1 MNMPRLLP
9 ATLFLVTLLMT
20 GCGSVDVQPPP
31 RAASSPPDSR
41 FAQSPD
47 PTVSVEPGK
56 AVAMVGAVGY
66 AASAYTGP
74 AANLGLA
81 AAGAIIAYVVY
92 DPLAPNWTIEER
104 MIGSDTYLLSM
115 RAKSFRTGGDGESG
129 LILQRRALQLQRKHG
144 FLGYPDSGLF
154 RGCRIEH
161 AFYASLRGRHFPAGP
176 KSSRDGALVV

>member
-1 MNMPRLLP
+1 MSMPRLLP
-9 ATLFLVTLLMT
+9 ASLFLVTLLMT

-56 AVAMVGAVGY
+56 AVAMVGAVGH

-144 FLGYPDSGLF
+144 FLGF
-154 RGCRIEH
+154 RILDYSEGVESSTPFTHR
-161 AFYASLRGRHFPAGP
+161 YAEGTFQ
-176 KSSRDGALVV
+176 LVRSHLETVH

>member
-9 ATLFLVTLLMT
+9 AALFLVTLLMT

-129 LILQRRALQLQRKHG
+129 FCLL
-144 FLGYPDSGLF
+144 YTSPS
-154 RGCRIEH
+154 
-161 AFYASLRGRHFPAGP
+161 P
-176 KSSRDGALVV
+176 RD